1 MFTMIQ
7 ELNKNSDKLDLIS
20 FPWLCSI
27 QDKPC
32 SVQVVIPTKQN
43 GQLVQVQISYS
54 IGVTCAMA
62 HQEEAKRKL
71 D

>member
-1 MFTMIQ
+1 
-7 ELNKNSDKLDLIS
+7 LIS

-27 QDKPC
+27 QEKPC